1 MGGMLNSREK
11 NALAATGKRFHR
23 AMLRARPF
31 KSFLVVERAPQDKLI
46 KALWKKETITHIWV
60 ENCQLNDMFLHAVA
74 QYCPSLEILDLE
86 FSTCNFTDEG
96 MMALGASA
104 EDSQWQQGCPHL
116 KSFSYNA
123 LSSYESG
130 ALTLL
135 GIKAVLEGCPEIKN
149 FENTDQNVRYAP
161 MLPIRSLFAG
171 REIDVQKQMNE
182 FAQWQEST
190 RHLQSKDPVGAG
202 NWMIHPRLMT
212 GGVHTKEQ
220 AENVRQWLRRQYPNT
235 GVGFLTDA
243 QRTEMISCG
252 SNLKF

>member
-1 MGGMLNSREK
+1 MGAMLNSKEK
-11 NALAATGKRFHR
+11 DALSATGQRFHR
-23 AMLRARPF
+23 AMLRARSY
-31 KSFLVVERAPQDKLI
+31 KSFIVVKRTPQEKLI
-46 KALWKKETITHIWV
+46 KALWKKETITMIWV

-74 QYCPSLEILDLE
+74 QYCPSLESLSLE
-86 FSTCNFTDEG
+86 FSTCNFTDDG
-96 MMALGASA
+96 MMAIGASA
-104 EDSQWQQGCPHL
+104 EDSQWQHGCPHL

-123 LSSYESG
+123 LSSYASG

-135 GIKAVLEGCPEIKN
+135 GIKAVLEGCREIKN

-171 REIDVQKQMNE
+171 REIDVQKQMDE

-190 RHLQSKDPVGAG
+190 RPLQSKYPVGAG

-212 GGVHTKEQ
+212 GGVHTQEQ

-243 QRTEMISCG
+243 QRTEMISDG
-252 SNLKF
+252 GIMKF